1 MRSFQFYDSCEEGVY
16 QFGDKID
23 NKELSESLEY
33 PSVVSYRYLE
43 LEPVTEYHFSQSC
56 LDNKDIVEYFKF
68 MKLLTSVPF
77 NQLRDNKEKDWHL
90 NPTFYQ
96 KQLSFRK
103 LVNKS
108 LGLKR
113 DLPIE
118 NTPNFFH
125 FALSTSN
132 KASRVTG
139 KKSPRIYFFFGNN
152 ATIYPLFYDPF
163 HEINP

>member
-1 MRSFQFYDSCEEGVY
+1 MKSFQFNDSWEEGVY

-23 NKELSESLEY
+23 NEELSDSLEY

-43 LEPVTEYHFSQSC
+43 LEPVTKYHFSQSC
-56 LDNKDIVEYFKF
+56 LDNKDIIGYFKF

-77 NQLRDNKEKDWHL
+77 NLLRESKKHEWHL
-90 NPTFYQ
+90 NPTYYHTQ
-96 KQLSFRK
+96 KSFRL
-103 LVNKS
+103 LVNQS
-108 LGLKR
+108 LGLKK

-118 NTPNFFH
+118 STPNFFH
-125 FALSTSN
+125 FALGTSG
-132 KASRVTG
+132 KASRETG
-139 KKSPRIYFFFGNN
+139 EKSPRIYFFFGNN